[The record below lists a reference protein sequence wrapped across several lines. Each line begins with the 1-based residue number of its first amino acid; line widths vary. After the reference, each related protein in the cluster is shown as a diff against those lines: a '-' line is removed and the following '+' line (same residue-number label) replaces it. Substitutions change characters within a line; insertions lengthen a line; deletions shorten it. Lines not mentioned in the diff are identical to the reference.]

1 MLDKKIIKTAFKKS
15 IPIMC
20 SYLFID
26 FAYGLMMKKAGF
38 AWYVAFFISFFVYT
52 GAFQFV
58 LIPFLTSHVSL
69 LTLAITALLMNSR
82 QTFYSLTF
90 IHDFK
95 KMGIKKWYM
104 IHTLTDETYAVN
116 CTLDEDNKD
125 AVMFYVALF
134 SRIYW
139 LFGTIVGSVAGSLIP
154 IDLKGIDF
162 CMTALFVII
171 FMDQWTQTKDHFPAL
186 SGVIIAFICLL
197 IFSSQQFM
205 LPSLIIVSL
214 LLLLNQGKETK
225 NG

>member
-20 SYLFID
+20 SYLFIA

-38 AWYVAFFISFFVYT
+38 AWYVAFCISFFVYT

-58 LIPFLTSHVSL
+58 LISFLTSHVSL
-69 LTLAITALLMNSR
+69 LTVAITALLMNSR

-154 IDLKGIDF
+154 VDLKGIDF

-225 NG
+225 NE